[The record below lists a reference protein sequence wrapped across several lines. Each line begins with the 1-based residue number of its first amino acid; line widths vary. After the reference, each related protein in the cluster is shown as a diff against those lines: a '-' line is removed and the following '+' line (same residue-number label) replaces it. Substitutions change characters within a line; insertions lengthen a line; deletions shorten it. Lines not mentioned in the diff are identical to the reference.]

1 MEYVLTCSCDS
12 QDFTY
17 NDDKFTCIKCGQEY
31 HEEDAGKH
39 LLETSSTKARDLI
52 WGGQYATN
60 RRLTNEKARTN
71 NSK

>member
-31 HEEDAGKH
+31 HEDDAGKH
-39 LLETSSTKARDLI
+39 LLETSRSVAGNTPQI
-52 WGGQYATN
+52 GG
-60 RRLTNEKARTN
+60 E
-71 NSK
+71 

>member
-39 LLETSSTKARDLI
+39 LLETSSTKVGDEI
-52 WGGQYATN
+52 WQET
-60 RRLTNEKARTN
+60 
-71 NSK
+71 

>member
-39 LLETSSTKARDLI
+39 LLETSSTDVRRDLI
-52 WGGQYATN
+52 WGGQ
-60 RRLTNEKARTN
+60 
-71 NSK
+71 

>member
-31 HEEDAGKH
+31 HEDDAGKH
-39 LLETSSTKARDLI
+39 LLETIGDEMCTRKWEA
-52 WGGQYATN
+52 
-60 RRLTNEKARTN
+60 K
-71 NSK
+71 

>member
-31 HEEDAGKH
+31 REEDAGKH
-39 LLETSSTKARDLI
+39 LLEYNLETSSTKVGDVPL
-52 WGGQYATN
+52 
-60 RRLTNEKARTN
+60 L
-71 NSK
+71 